1 MKSTSTLS
9 FLLQGCTIVRV
20 SILLKLLQV
29 RKTDFRQSND
39 PVRVRSL
46 PTRREPTN
54 RARIRPRLHLCF
66 MVIIATLMLWQ
77 PTRPI
82 RAIHLILLTITCR
95 MDPHQPSN
103 RPTTP
108 ILLVLGM
115 ALNLTMMMF
124 RQTQLWLLFLTTIT
138 FRMPHRRLS
147 YILTT
152 PILSVLSIALNLNI
166 IMFLYEALLNPL
178 RATRFLYLLPK
189 IQVLFKEKFTRMIN
203 QMRIFTTPI
212 LSVLSIAL
220 NLNIIMFLYEA
231 LLNPLRATR
240 FLYLLPKI

>member
-1 MKSTSTLS
+1 MKSTSTIS

-95 MDPHQPSN
+95 MDPHRPSKH
-103 RPTTP
+103 PTTP
-108 ILLVLGM
+108 IRM

-124 RQTQLWLLFLTTIT
+124 RQMQLWLLFLTTIT

-166 IMFLYEALLNPL
+166 IIFLHQALLNPL

-189 IQVLFKEKFTRMIN
+189 I
-203 QMRIFTTPI
+203 
-212 LSVLSIAL
+212 
-220 NLNIIMFLYEA
+220 
-231 LLNPLRATR
+231 
-240 FLYLLPKI
+240 